1 MRRRALAV
9 YPMLRSVKAALAAVV
24 VTTPGLWS
32 QVTEPQAASLAMAAA
47 QAMEPGLRA
56 ALRDGQPVSFEHR
69 SPWGEMV
76 KRLLEEAIGS
86 SLTSEHRRGTSRI
99 LLGDPRFDEDTA
111 IVGVWFGRCE
121 GAQDAETL
129 RIRGYSFSF
138 EREREG
144 ESWKL
149 LGASRIGTT
158 EGSCDGDWKELPAVQ
173 T

>member
-1 MRRRALAV
+1 
-9 YPMLRSVKAALAAVV
+9 MLRSVKAALAAVV

-56 ALRDGQPVSFEHR
+56 ALRDG
-69 SPWGEMV
+69 
-76 KRLLEEAIGS
+76 
-86 SLTSEHRRGTSRI
+86 RGTSRI